1 MPQARTGAEMVDAY
15 IDRYPAKVQT
25 ILRKIR
31 RTIRRVAPNARE
43 SISYRIP
50 TYSLDG
56 PVVYFAAFR
65 NHIGLYPPARGDA
78 ALERA
83 VARYANERGN
93 LRFPLDEP
101 IPYALIERIVRFKV
115 RQNANKP
122 PRKKR
127 TRRA

>member
-115 RQNANKP
+115 GQNANKP